1 MSEII
6 TITES
11 AEKYLAKLL
20 DEKKDTNMAV
30 RVFVSDPGTPKAET
44 CLAFV
49 KLMSKK
55 ARYIN
60 RNEDLK
66 SFCGN
71 SINTF
76 S

>member
-44 CLAFV
+44 CLAFC
-49 KLMSKK
+49 KIDDNGGQDTLL
-55 ARYIN
+55 
-60 RNEDLK
+60 EL
-66 SFCGN
+66 
-71 SINTF
+71 
-76 S
+76 

>member
-1 MSEII
+1 MSKII

-44 CLAFV
+44 CLAFC
-49 KLMSKK
+49 K
-55 ARYIN
+55 ID
-60 RNEDLK
+60 EQE
-66 SFCGN
+66 G
-71 SINTF
+71 
-76 S
+76 